1 MIFSEVHKFGHNSG
15 NIDFKTFRLSLLDIN
30 SKLEELE
37 EHQLI
42 EMVGHKLLIDQKKK
56 VINELNHFIGKPLSD
71 FIDKQD
77 EV

>member
-42 EMVGHKLLIDQKKK
+42 EMVGHKLLIDQKIK
-56 VINELNHFIGKPLSD
+56 VINDELDHYIGKPLSR
-71 FIDKQD
+71 FID
-77 EV
+77 